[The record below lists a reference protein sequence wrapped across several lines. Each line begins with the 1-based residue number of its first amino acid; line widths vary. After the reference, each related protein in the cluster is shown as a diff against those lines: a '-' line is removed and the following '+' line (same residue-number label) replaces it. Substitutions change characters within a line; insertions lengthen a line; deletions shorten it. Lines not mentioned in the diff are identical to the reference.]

1 MEIINN
7 NYSELFGACRS
18 GDIEVVEEILKKSVI
33 NINVIHPDV
42 GDTPLI
48 FAVRN
53 GHLNVVK
60 RILQHPHVDVNAPGT
75 RGLTPLMWSIFCLG
89 SIDNEDYGQYF
100 NIVRKLL
107 EVPLLQLG
115 KSCLLGATVLH
126 YACHGNLVYILKLLC
141 KDSRCNPAFVNKKDN
156 FGDTALMKAVWKG
169 HLDIV
174 KELDMEGTDYNTKNK
189 YGTTLIETAR
199 RRNKDEVLEYLIQR
213 PNVDTLMVISAHNM
227 SRYLTTIDDLES
239 LPIPVTIK
247 EFLSRFV
254 NLNQ

>member
-1 MEIINN
+1 MEIINQN
-7 NYSELFGACRS
+7 NSELFLACRS
-18 GDIEVVEEILKKSVI
+18 GDIELVEEILKKSVI

-60 RILQHPHVDVNAPGT
+60 RLLQHPHADVNAPGS

-89 SIDNEDYGQYF
+89 SIDNEEDYGQYF
-100 NIVRKLL
+100 DIVKTLL
-107 EVPLLQLG
+107 QVPLLQLG
-115 KSCLLGATVLH
+115 RSCVLGATVLH

-156 FGDTALMKAVWKG
+156 LGDTALMKAVWKG

-174 KELDMEGTDYNTKNK
+174 KELDMEGTDYNTKDK

-227 SRYLTTIDDLES
+227 SRYLTTKDDLES
-239 LPIPVTIK
+239 LQIPVTIK
-247 EFLSRFV
+247 EFLYRFIF
-254 NLNQ
+254 

>member
-1 MEIINN
+1 MEIIKENN
-7 NYSELFGACRS
+7 SELCLACLS
-18 GDIEVVEEILKKSVI
+18 GDIEVVEEILQKSVI
-33 NINVIHPDV
+33 NINVIDTDV

-60 RILQHPHVDVNAPGT
+60 RLLQHPHIDVNAPGT

-100 NIVRKLL
+100 DIFTTLM
-107 EVPLLQLG
+107 EVPLLQLVR
-115 KSCLLGATVLH
+115 SCVLGATVLH

-141 KDSRCNPAFVNKKDN
+141 NDSRCNPAFVNKKDT

-174 KELDMEGTDYNTKNK
+174 KELDIEGTDYNTKNK

-199 RRNKDEVLEYLIQR
+199 MRNKDKVLEYLIQR
-213 PNVDTLMVISAHNM
+213 PNVDTLMIICAQNM
-227 SRYLTTIDDLES
+227 CRYLTSIDDLES
-239 LPIPVTIK
+239 LQIPLTIK

-254 NLNQ
+254 N